1 MGSVGAETSRPAPDP
16 AAPGVPEAPARRPIT
31 TIAAVGVAV
40 VVLDQL
46 TKWWALEAL
55 TEPTRI
61 IDLVWTL
68 RLRVIE
74 NTGTAFSLTSDSGPW
89 VSVIAIAVVG
99 YLVWSGRTQRSP
111 WVLASY
117 GLVIGGTIGNLVDRV
132 ARADDGPLS
141 GPVIDMVDLQWF
153 PVFNLADAALT
164 VGIGILLAA
173 GFFTDAFDD
182 PPSGDAA
189 PGDGGS

>member
-1 MGSVGAETSRPAPDP
+1 MGSVGAETTTPRAPGDPAPRP
-16 AAPGVPEAPARRPIT
+16 RRPLLVIG
-31 TIAAVGVAV
+31 AVTALV

-68 RLRVIE
+68 RLRVIY
-74 NTGTAFSLTSDSGPW
+74 NTGTAFSLTSDSGPI
-89 VSVIAIAVVG
+89 VSVIALVVVG
-99 YLVWSGRTQRSP
+99 FLLWSGRNQRSP

-117 GLVIGGTIGNLVDRV
+117 GLVVGGTFGNMVDRV
-132 ARADDGPLS
+132 FRDGNDGVL
-141 GPVIDMVDLQWF
+141 GGAVIDFVDLQWF

-164 VGIGILLAA
+164 VGIGLLLVV
-173 GFFTDAFDD
+173 GFFTDALDE
-182 PPSGDAA
+182 PAEGETGA
-189 PGDGGS
+189 

>member
-1 MGSVGAETSRPAPDP
+1 MGSVGAEASPP
-16 AAPGVPEAPARRPIT
+16 APGVAATRPRRPLVV
-31 TIAAVGVAV
+31 IAAVAAVV

-55 TEPTRI
+55 TDPTRI
-61 IDLVWTL
+61 VDLVWTL

-89 VSVIAIAVVG
+89 VSVIALVVVVV
-99 YLVWSGRTQRSP
+99 LVRSGRDQRSP

-117 GLVIGGTIGNLVDRV
+117 GLVVGGTLGNLVDRLF
-132 ARADDGPLS
+132 RAGDGGLLS

-164 VGIGILLAA
+164 VGIGLLLAL
-173 GFFTDAFDD
+173 GLLTDLL
-182 PPSGDAA
+182 
-189 PGDGGS
+189 DGPAEEAR

>member
-1 MGSVGAETSRPAPDP
+1 VGSVGAEAPL
-16 AAPGVPEAPARRPIT
+16 APGPRPPVRRRPLVA
-31 TIAAVGVAV
+31 IATVAAAV

-55 TEPTRI
+55 TEPTRV

-89 VSVIAIAVVG
+89 VSVIAVVVVVV
-99 YLVWSGRTQRSP
+99 LVRSGRDQRSP

-117 GLVIGGTIGNLVDRV
+117 GLVVGGTLGNLSDRLF
-132 ARADDGPLS
+132 RAGDDGFLR

-153 PVFNLADAALT
+153 PVFNLADSALT
-164 VGIGILLAA
+164 VGIGVLVVA
-173 GFFTDAFDD
+173 GLFTDALDDD
-182 PPSGDAA
+182 PADEDDAPEA
-189 PGDGGS
+189 GA

>member
-1 MGSVGAETSRPAPDP
+1 VGSVGAETSRPAPGSE
-16 AAPGVPEAPARRPIT
+16 APGAPDAPARRPIAI
-31 TIAAVGVAV
+31 IAAVSAAV

-55 TEPTRI
+55 TDPTRI

-89 VSVIAIAVVG
+89 VSVIAVAVVG
-99 YLVWSGRTQRSP
+99 YLVWSGRSQRSP

-117 GLVIGGTIGNLVDRV
+117 GLVIGGTIGNLLDRV
-132 ARADDGPLS
+132 FRADDGFLS

-164 VGIGILLAA
+164 VGIGILLVA
-173 GFFTDAFDD
+173 GFFTDAFDE
-182 PPSGDAA
+182 A
-189 PGDGGS
+189 GDGAEGEGGS